1 VNTRTQKEKEIGEN
15 EKGSSMLELI
25 VGLTFI
31 SVVGLTIVWSA
42 ISGVRYQKQTEVGNT
57 AMNLA
62 ISRAEE
68 LAGIFIESLDA
79 SFNENDIIIQ
89 EHEHNIEL
97 LRKTLVTIN
106 PDGSRTVTVTISGP
120 DRFLPIPVEYT
131 TTFALW
137 ES

>member
-1 VNTRTQKEKEIGEN
+1 LNNHIKNQIGNDEQ
-15 EKGSSMLELI
+15 GSSMLELI

-42 ISGVRYQKQTEVGNT
+42 ISGVRYQKQIEVGNT

-62 ISRAEE
+62 ISKAEE
-68 LAGIFIESLDA
+68 LAGIFIESLNA
-79 SFNENDIIIQ
+79 TFNEDNIIIQ
-89 EHEHNIEL
+89 DHDHNIEL
-97 LRKTLVTIN
+97 LRKTLITIN
-106 PDGSRTVTVTISGP
+106 QDGSRTITVTISGP
-120 DRFLPIPVEYT
+120 DKYLPIPIEYT

>member
-1 VNTRTQKEKEIGEN
+1 
-15 EKGSSMLELI
+15 MLELI
-25 VGLTFI
+25 VGLTFL

-68 LAGIFIESLDA
+68 LAGIFIETLDA
-79 SFNENDIIIQ
+79 TFNENEIVIAD
-89 EHEHNIEL
+89 HEHNIEL
-97 LRKTLVTIN
+97 LRNTVVTVN
-106 PDGSRTVTVTISGP
+106 QDGSRTITVTISGP
-120 DRFLPIPVEYT
+120 DKFLPIPVEYT

>member
-1 VNTRTQKEKEIGEN
+1 MTITN

-31 SVVGLTIVWSA
+31 GIVSLTVIWSSV
-42 ISGVRYQKQTEVGNT
+42 SGVRFQKQTEVGNT

-62 ISRAEE
+62 VSRAEE
-68 LAGIFIESLDA
+68 LAGVFIENLNA
-79 SFNENDIIIQ
+79 SYNENNIIVNDHD
-89 EHEHNIEL
+89 HEFEL
-97 LRKTLVTIN
+97 KRTTVVTVN
-106 PDGSRTVTVTISGP
+106 PDGSRTVEITISGP
-120 DRFLPIPVEYT
+120 PKYLPSPVYYT